1 MQILYR
7 NVFPWPGKHP
17 ALTLAAVK
25 PYLQGAAAKE
35 GFGSSSLLRTRWRSF
50 SGSKKASK
58 KIKNMPPSHEIEV
71 KFRITDLSALTAR
84 LMSEGFR
91 LITPRTHEM
100 NTLYDLADS
109 GLRNRGALLR
119 LRQYGDRWTVTYKD
133 QPTVQ
138 GRHKMR
144 REIETLVENGPAL
157 AQILEALGYQPRFSY
172 EKFRTEWADGSGHMV
187 IDETPVGNFGEI
199 EGAPEWI
206 DEAAGRLNIAHDQ
219 YITLSYSE
227 LFAEWKQRTG
237 SHAANMLFNS

>member
-1 MQILYR
+1 M
-7 NVFPWPGKHP
+7 
-17 ALTLAAVK
+17 K
-25 PYLQGAAAKE
+25 PYLQGTAARE

-58 KIKNMPPSHEIEV
+58 KIKFMPSSHEIEV
-71 KFRITDLSALTAR
+71 KFRISDLSALTAC
-84 LMSEGFR
+84 LKSEGFR

-100 NTLYDLADS
+100 NTLYDLPDS

-119 LRQYGDRWTVTYKD
+119 LRQYGSRWTVTYKD
-133 QPTVQ
+133 RPAVQ

-144 REIETLVENGPAL
+144 REIETVVENGPAL
-157 AQILEALGYQPRFSY
+157 AQILGALGYQPRFTY
-172 EKFRTEWADGSGHMV
+172 EKFRTEWTDGSGHV
-187 IDETPVGNFGEI
+187 VLDETPVGNFGEI

-206 DEAAGRLNIAHDQ
+206 DVAAGRLKIVHDQ

-237 SHAANMLFNS
+237 SDAANMLFAS

>member
-1 MQILYR
+1 
-7 NVFPWPGKHP
+7 
-17 ALTLAAVK
+17 
-25 PYLQGAAAKE
+25 
-35 GFGSSSLLRTRWRSF
+35 
-50 SGSKKASK
+50 
-58 KIKNMPPSHEIEV
+58 MPPSHEIEV

-187 IDETPVGNFGEI
+187 IDET
-199 EGAPEWI
+199 
-206 DEAAGRLNIAHDQ
+206 AGRLNIAHDQ

-237 SHAANMLFNS
+237 SHAANMLFAS